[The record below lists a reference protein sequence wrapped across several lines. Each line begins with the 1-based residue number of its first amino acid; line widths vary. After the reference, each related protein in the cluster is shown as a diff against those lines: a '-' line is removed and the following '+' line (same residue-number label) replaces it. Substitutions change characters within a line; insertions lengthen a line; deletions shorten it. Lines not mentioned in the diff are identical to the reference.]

1 MHELVYKIMSSER
14 LAVFIILTFILII
27 AVFNVIS
34 SLTMLVIE
42 KKKDIIIYRSMGAEI
57 SFLRR
62 IFMTE
67 GMIITLSGAVAG
79 LVIGFVICFLQDR
92 FGLIELSGSGSFVID
107 AYPVKM
113 SPLDFLYVFLTVC
126 GIGLIAAWYPARRL
140 IKEKINVKL
149 IADEQ

>member
-1 MHELVYKIMSSER
+1 
-14 LAVFIILTFILII
+14 
-27 AVFNVIS
+27 
-34 SLTMLVIE
+34 
-42 KKKDIIIYRSMGAEI
+42 
-57 SFLRR
+57 
-62 IFMTE
+62 MTE
-67 GMIITLSGAVAG
+67 GMIITLSGALAG